1 VFPPESS
8 NNNEESP
15 ETHHQ
20 LDAYMMMRG
29 MSSRNQMMQ
38 SNSSSQTLDGLNL
51 GRPTRSA
58 YLLANIDEE
67 ESKSLKDNSHK
78 NGINKRSLEIPD
90 RQYMPM
96 TLTNE
101 TRLGGGLTFG

>member
-1 VFPPESS
+1 
-8 NNNEESP
+8 
-15 ETHHQ
+15 
-20 LDAYMMMRG
+20 MMRLTG
-29 MSSRNQMMQ
+29 KMMQ

-67 ESKSLKDNSHK
+67 ESKSLKEQQ
-78 NGINKRSLEIPD
+78 NGVNKRGLEIGD

>member
-1 VFPPESS
+1 
-8 NNNEESP
+8 
-15 ETHHQ
+15 
-20 LDAYMMMRG
+20 MMMNSRG
-29 MSSRNQMMQ
+29 GMEGRNQMMQ
-38 SNSSSQTLDGLNL
+38 SNSSSQTLDRLNL

-67 ESKSLKDNSHK
+67 ESKSLKDPLQK
-78 NGINKRSLEIPD
+78 GMNKRSLDIPD

-101 TRLGGGLTFG
+101 SRLGGGLTFG